1 MLSVSAAAREAG
13 TKLSIIAGEQRI
25 TFEELSRQVQ
35 RLSEKINQIATAGNQ
50 PIAFVATPT
59 LDSLLL
65 LYALL
70 ELRRT
75 ALPLKSTA
83 ALLRSRSND

>member
-35 RLSEKINQIATAGNQ
+35 RLSEKS
-50 PIAFVATPT
+50 V
-59 LDSLLL
+59 
-65 LYALL
+65 
-70 ELRRT
+70 
-75 ALPLKSTA
+75 K
-83 ALLRSRSND
+83 